1 MADLD
6 LNIKGN
12 NEKFIKEFEQIRS
25 SIKSITI
32 ELKNVS
38 NESNGF
44 ANVLKKTFDMLGGK
58 EALKKFV
65 SDVVRVRGE
74 YQQLE
79 LSFSTLLQNKGE
91 ADNLMS
97 QMMRSAAETPF
108 SLTELAAEAKQL
120 IGYGVASEEVNDT
133 LLRLGEIASGVGA
146 PLEQITSLYGAVMTQ
161 GGLYA
166 EDLTKFSASAVPI
179 LQELADVLGVN
190 TEKVNEM
197 VAAGTIGFSEVQKV
211 IENLTSEGG
220 RFYGSMD
227 EQSKTIVGEINNLR
241 DAWDMML
248 NGIGESQEEMI
259 SGAIGGITHL
269 VGNYEQIG
277 KILLTLIETYGVYKA
292 VCIANIVFTQS
303 LATTQAELG
312 LVMVKLKKAFIT
324 LSASMNLNPWV
335 LAATAIIG
343 LGLAM
348 WNLAEHT
355 TAAERAQK
363 RFNDEQEKFN
373 QQQEKRKQKIGS
385 LIHVIQDE
393 TETKQAKIKA
403 YEELQEYSPALTE
416 AYNRE
421 EIANLDLAE
430 SQRICNEERDK
441 MDYDHVVSKIN
452 TITDSIKR
460 LKAENGKIIGTTTA
474 GMVMTI
480 DNTAAIKQNE
490 NELAIYKKQ
499 LDEYNR
505 LKKEAEE
512 NKKPIE
518 ERITVAKDNLEKIKE
533 EYNKVNTLMIEER
546 AKLEKNPYY
555 IIPLRLQL
563 EFEGV
568 GKSLE
573 KAESKVLEL
582 ENQKTGKKTYQEDLK
597 EKREAWL
604 KAKSKYESVSKS
616 SKSTSPEVSSAKDD
630 MNAAK
635 RKYEDLGGVTDN
647 RYAENAKKI
656 REQQKRLEELR
667 NKQEIDEKQA
677 IKDLE
682 SRNAQ
687 AEIDAMDEGEE
698 KKLAQLKFNHQ
709 KEIDELEKFKADYLQ
724 KKIDTEKAI
733 FEADTKKN
741 KGKSF
746 DSSKISLNQE
756 EERMFDNLKN
766 QTLKKQGNETSLYYK
781 DLLSKYQGYS
791 EKRLA
796 IEDKFK
802 KERDSLV
809 KVGASKEA
817 LGEHDFQKEEALK
830 AVDSEFAMREDSFKA
845 WTDYIANLSLEEL
858 KKSLFQAE
866 QELQRSQF
874 LHPNDPN
881 LAVQRSKITSLKNEV
896 NERERETKP
905 SPGKRSIE
913 EWQNLYKTL
922 SKVEREFDEIGAAV
936 GGTAGEI
943 ISAAGG
949 ITSSTLQMID
959 GIVTLATGSAS
970 AMSSTSQ
977 AASKSI
983 QTVEKASVIL
993 AIIGAALQIATKI
1006 ANMFGADYS
1015 DYNVAKENYEN
1026 YVEVLDVVIGK
1037 QKELL
1042 ETLTGKAAV
1051 EASQSALK
1059 LIEKQEN
1066 AARTLGKERLNS
1078 GASAGSHSIGVRIKN
1093 RMSSEGWDE
1102 VQKAVGN
1109 DTYNQ
1114 IMDGRMTGLFDL
1126 SIEQLEKLQKEAPT
1140 FWAKLDGDVRDYLK
1154 QIIACDDKVKEM
1166 HDLLN
1171 QSLTQVSFGDVY
1183 NNFLDALSDM
1193 GSSSEEF
1200 ANNFE
1205 KYMQKA
1211 ILNSMLVDQYKSRI
1225 NAWYEAFAKAND
1237 DKAGITTDEYD
1248 RLKNDWNGIVA
1259 EALVERDALMEQF
1272 DWASEGSS
1280 SQSSG
1285 QKGFTA
1291 MSQETGEELNGR
1303 FTALQISNEEI
1314 KNSMLFV
1321 LGSLSSLCTA
1331 ASDGN
1336 ILLTE
1341 MRNLAIMSNG
1351 HLEDIAKYTKLML
1364 GFGDKL
1370 DNIDRNTQRI

>member
-44 ANVLKKTFDMLGGK
+44 TNVLKKTFDMLGGK

-133 LLRLGEIASGVGA
+133 LLRLGEIASGVGV

-166 EDLTKFSASAVPI
+166 EDLTKFSASGVPI
-179 LQELADVLGVN
+179 LQGLADILGVN

-197 VAAGTIGFSEVQKV
+197 VAAGTIGFPEVQKV

-227 EQSKTIVGEINNLR
+227 EQSRTIVGEINNLR

-248 NGIGESQEEMI
+248 NSIGESQEGMI
-259 SGAIGGITHL
+259 SGAIGGITYL
-269 VGNYEQIG
+269 VENYEQIG

-292 VCIANIVFTQS
+292 ACIANIVFTQS

-324 LSASMNLNPWV
+324 LTASMNLNPWV

-348 WNLAEHT
+348 WNLADRT

-373 QQQEKRKQKIGS
+373 QQQEKRKQKIES

-403 YEELQEYSPALTE
+403 YGELQEYSPALTK
-416 AYNRE
+416 AYSIE

-441 MDYDHVVSKIN
+441 MNYDHVVSKIN
-452 TITDSIKR
+452 TITDSIKK
-460 LKAENGKIIGTTTA
+460 LKAEDGELVVVGTT
-474 GMVMTI
+474 VVTI
-480 DNTAAIKQNE
+480 NNSAAIERNE
-490 NELAIYKKQ
+490 ENLKKYKKQ
-499 LDEYNR
+499 LDEHNR
-505 LKKEAEE
+505 LKKESEE
-512 NKKPIE
+512 NSKPIE
-518 ERITVAKDNLEKIKE
+518 DRILVAKDNLEEIRE

-573 KAESKVLEL
+573 EAESKVLEL
-582 ENQKTGKKTYQEDLK
+582 ENQKTEKKTYQNDLK
-597 EKREAWL
+597 IAKDNWISKRKTYQSLFNAPD
-604 KAKSKYESVSKS
+604 
-616 SKSTSPEVSSAKDD
+616 STTKEVSDAKLDMDSAEK
-630 MNAAK
+630 AYQA
-635 RKYEDLGGVTDN
+635 LGGVTDN
-647 RYAENAKKI
+647 RYEERAKKI

-667 NKQEIDEKQA
+667 NKQEIDEKQT

-682 SRNAQ
+682 NRNAQ

-709 KEIDELEKFKADYLQ
+709 KEIDELKKFKADYLQ

-733 FEADTKKN
+733 FEANPEKN

-756 EERMFDNLKN
+756 EESMFDNLKN

-781 DLLSKYQGYS
+781 DLLSKYQGYT
-791 EKRLA
+791 EKRLT

-809 KVGASKEA
+809 KAGASKET
-817 LGEHDFQKEEALK
+817 LEEYEYQKEEALK

-845 WTDYIANLSLEEL
+845 WTDNIANLSLEEL

-913 EWQNLYKTL
+913 EWQNLYQTL
-922 SKVEREFDEIGAAV
+922 SKVEREFDEIGDAI

-1015 DYNVAKENYEN
+1015 DYNAAKENYEN
-1026 YVEVLDVVIGK
+1026 YVKVLDVVIGK

-1051 EASQSALK
+1051 EASQSALE
-1059 LIEKQEN
+1059 LIEKQAN
-1066 AARTLGKERLNS
+1066 AARTLGKERLNA
-1078 GASAGSHSIGVRIKN
+1078 GASAGSHSIGVRIKDN
-1093 RMSSEGWDE
+1093 MSREGWNE
-1102 VQKAVGN
+1102 AEKAIG
-1109 DTYNQ
+1109 TSAYNQ
-1114 IMDGRMTGLFDL
+1114 IRDGRMTGLFDL
-1126 SIEQLEKLQKEAPT
+1126 SVEQLEKLQMEAPT
-1140 FWAKLDGDVRDYLK
+1140 FWAKLDGDVSDYLE
-1154 QIIACDDKVKEM
+1154 QIIACNDKTEEM
-1166 HDLLN
+1166 HELLN
-1171 QSLTQVSFGDVY
+1171 QSLTQTSFDDVY
-1183 NNFLDALSDM
+1183 SSFLDALSDM
-1193 GSSSEEF
+1193 GTSSEEF
-1200 ANNFE
+1200 ADNFE
-1205 KYMQKA
+1205 KYLQKA
-1211 ILNSMLVDQYKSRI
+1211 ILNSMLVDKYKSRI
-1225 NAWYEAFAKAND
+1225 NTWYEAFAKAND
-1237 DKAGITTDEYD
+1237 DEAGITTAEYENLQ
-1248 RLKNDWNGIVA
+1248 RDWNDIVSGAIA
-1259 EALVERDALMEQF
+1259 ERNALMEQF
-1272 DWASEGSS
+1272 DWSSESSS
-1280 SQSSG
+1280 SQSSN
-1285 QKGFTA
+1285 QTGFAA
-1291 MSQETGEELNGR
+1291 MSQDTGEELNGR

-1321 LGSLSSLCTA
+1321 LGSLSSLCTT

-1336 ILLTE
+1336 ILLME
-1341 MRNLAIMSNG
+1341 MRNLAVMSNG
-1351 HLEDIAKYTKLML
+1351 HLEDIAKYTKVML
-1364 GFGDKL
+1364 GFGEKL
-1370 DNIDRNTQRI
+1370 DNIDRNTQKI

>member
-1 MADLD
+1 MVDLD
-6 LNIKGN
+6 FNIKGN
-12 NEKFIKEFEQIRS
+12 NEKFIRETEQIRS

-32 ELKNVS
+32 ELKSAS

-44 ANVLKKTFDMLGGK
+44 TNILKKTFDMLGGK

-65 SDVVRVRGE
+65 NDVVRVRGE

-79 LSFSTLLQNKGE
+79 LSFSSLLQNKGE

-120 IGYGVASEEVNDT
+120 IGYGVASEQVNDT
-133 LLRLGEIASGVGA
+133 LLRLGEIAAGVGA

-161 GGLYA
+161 GSLYA
-166 EDLTKFSASAVPI
+166 EDLTKFSASGVPI
-179 LQELADVLGVN
+179 LQGLADILGVN

-197 VAAGTIGFSEVQKV
+197 VAAGTIGFPEVQKV
-211 IENLTSEGG
+211 IENLTNEGG

-248 NGIGESQEEMI
+248 NGIGESQEEMV
-259 SGAIGGITHL
+259 SGAIGGIAYL
-269 VGNYEQIG
+269 VESYEQIG
-277 KILLTLIETYGVYKA
+277 KILLTLVETYGVYKA
-292 VCIANIVFTQS
+292 ACIANIVFTQS
-303 LATTQAELG
+303 LATTQMELG
-312 LVMVKLKKAFIT
+312 LVMVKLRKAFIT
-324 LSASMNLNPWV
+324 LTASMNLNPWV

-348 WNLAEHT
+348 WNLADRT
-355 TAAERAQK
+355 TAAEKAQK
-363 RFNDEQEKFN
+363 RFNAEQDKFN
-373 QQQEKRKQKIGS
+373 QQQEKRKQKIES

-393 TETKQAKIKA
+393 TETENAKTKA
-403 YEELQEYSPALTE
+403 YEELQKYSPALTE
-416 AYNRE
+416 AYSRE

-452 TITDSIKR
+452 TITDSIKQ
-460 LKAENGKIIGTTTA
+460 LKAENGKVIGTTTG

-490 NELAIYKKQ
+490 NELKIYKKQ
-499 LDEYNR
+499 LEEHNR

-518 ERITVAKDNLEKIKE
+518 ERITVAKDNLDKIRE

-546 AKLEKNPYY
+546 AKLEKNPFY
-555 IIPLRLQL
+555 IIPLRLEL
-563 EFEGV
+563 EFEGADRV
-568 GKSLE
+568 LKEAQSKVQKLEEE
-573 KAESKVLEL
+573 KAKG
-582 ENQKTGKKTYQEDLK
+582 TTYQQDLK
-597 EKREAWL
+597 EARKTWL
-604 KAKSKYESVSKS
+604 DAKKKYESVSKS
-616 SKSTSPEVSSAKDD
+616 SKSTSSEVSDAKDK
-630 MNAAK
+630 MNTAK
-635 RKYEDLGGVTDN
+635 KNYEDLGGVTDN
-647 RYAENAKKI
+647 RYEENAKRI

-667 NKQEIDEKQA
+667 DKQKKDEKQA

-682 SRNAQ
+682 NRNAQ
-687 AEIDAMDEGEE
+687 AEIDAMGEGEE

-709 KEIDELEKFKADYLQ
+709 KEIDELKKFKADYFQ

-733 FEADTKKN
+733 FEANPKKN
-741 KGKSF
+741 KDQSF

-756 EERMFDNLKN
+756 EEGMFNDLME
-766 QTLKKQGNETSLYYK
+766 QTLKKQGNETSLHYK

-809 KVGASKEA
+809 KAGASKET
-817 LGEHDFQKEEALK
+817 LGEHDYQKEEALK
-830 AVDSEFAMREDSFKA
+830 AVDSEFAMREDSFKD
-845 WTDYIANLSLEEL
+845 WTDNIANLSLEEL
-858 KKSLFQAE
+858 RKSLFQAE
-866 QELQRSQF
+866 QELQRSEF

-881 LAVQRSKITSLKNEV
+881 LAVQRSKITLLKNKV
-896 NERERETKP
+896 DERVRETEI
-905 SPGKRSIE
+905 SPGKRSME
-913 EWQNLYKTL
+913 EWKNLYQTL
-922 SKVEREFDEIGAAV
+922 NKVEKGFDEIGAAV

-959 GIVTLATGSAS
+959 GIMTLATGSAS

-1015 DYNVAKENYEN
+1015 DYNAAKENYEN
-1026 YVEVLDVVIGK
+1026 YVKVLDVVIGK

-1042 ETLTGKAAV
+1042 ETLTGRAAV
-1051 EASQSALK
+1051 EASQEALGW
-1059 LIEKQEN
+1059 IEKQAN
-1066 AARTLGKERLNS
+1066 AARTLGKERLNA
-1078 GASAGSHSIGVRIKN
+1078 GASAGSHSIGVRIKDG
-1093 RMSSEGWDE
+1093 MSREGWNE
-1102 VQKAVGN
+1102 AEKAIG
-1109 DTYNQ
+1109 TSAYNQ
-1114 IMDGRMTGLFDL
+1114 IRDGRMTGLFDL
-1126 SIEQLEKLQKEAPT
+1126 SVEQLEKLQMEAPT
-1140 FWAKLDGDVRDYLK
+1140 FWAKLDGDVSGYLE
-1154 QIIACDDKVKEM
+1154 QIIACNDKTEEM

-1171 QSLTQVSFGDVY
+1171 QSLTQTSFDDVY
-1183 NNFLDALSDM
+1183 SSFLDALSDM
-1193 GSSSEEF
+1193 GTSSEEF
-1200 ANNFE
+1200 ADNFE

-1211 ILNSMLVDQYKSRI
+1211 ILNSMLVDKYKSRI

-1237 DKAGITTDEYD
+1237 DDAGITTTEYENLQ
-1248 RLKNDWNGIVA
+1248 RDWNAIVSDAMA
-1259 EALVERDALMEQF
+1259 ERNALMEQF
-1272 DWASEGSS
+1272 DWSSESSS
-1280 SQSSG
+1280 SQSSN
-1285 QKGFTA
+1285 QTGFAA
-1291 MSQETGEELNGR
+1291 MSQDTGEELNGR

-1321 LGSLSSLCTA
+1321 LGSLSSLCTT

-1336 ILLTE
+1336 ILLME
-1341 MRNLAIMSNG
+1341 MRNLAVMSNG
-1351 HLEDIAKYTKLML
+1351 HLEDIAKYTKVML
-1364 GFGDKL
+1364 GFGEKL
-1370 DNIDRNTQRI
+1370 DNIDRNTQKI

>member
-248 NGIGESQEEMI
+248 NGIGESQEGMI

-292 VCIANIVFTQS
+292 ACIANIVFTQS

-363 RFNDEQEKFN
+363 RFNNEQEKFN
-373 QQQEKRKQKIGS
+373 QQQEKRKQKIES

-441 MDYDHVVSKIN
+441 MDYDHIVSKIN

-573 KAESKVLEL
+573 EAESKVLEL

-604 KAKSKYESVSKS
+604 DAKEKYESVSKS
-616 SKSTSPEVSSAKDD
+616 SSSTSQDVSDAKDD

-647 RYAENAKKI
+647 RYEENAKRI

-667 NKQEIDEKQA
+667 NKQEIDAKQA

-682 SRNAQ
+682 SRNTQ

-1248 RLKNDWNGIVA
+1248 RLKNDCNGIVA
-1259 EALVERDALMEQF
+1259 EALAERDALMEQF
-1272 DWASEGSS
+1272 DWDSDGSS
-1280 SQSSG
+1280 SQSSD
-1285 QKGFTA
+1285 QKGFA
-1291 MSQETGEELNGR
+1291 AISQETGEELNGR